1 MIATNLVTPK
11 AAAKQELLFN
21 KLSHGVYFQQI
32 GEKLSPIFGKK
43 FQNSYQAKK
52 GKKATSA
59 LNFKF
64 QKSNIKPLLN
74 P

>member
-32 GEKLSPIFGKK
+32 GEKLRPIFGKK
-43 FQNSYQAKK
+43 IPKQLPSQKRQK
-52 GKKATSA
+52 GHICAQ
-59 LNFKF
+59 F
-64 QKSNIKPLLN
+64 
-74 P
+74 